1 MLQKVV
7 RESAALIAKA
17 QSTVHESLLQYER
30 QYDHVTTRF
39 VMLAWVGVV
48 GLPLY
53 WLVWARLFPQGYENL
68 PLRLVGVLL
77 CLPAL
82 FARTLMRGPALS
94 AYLVLATAYVL
105 PFLFTFMFLMN
116 GASIIWSLSLLVALT
131 VLFHFPT
138 LWACGVYLLGTVAAC
153 ALFAVVGDARLM
165 LGTPVLS
172 QLPVHLFAILVVSIA
187 KVGRRVLAQE
197 KLAGMAQGL
206 ATVSHEL
213 RTPLV
218 SVEAN
223 VRGVNRLLNMQP
235 APGNWNA
242 AGDAMARIQHE
253 VRHMNQLIDLF
264 LLSATAVERNLK
276 PTEQLSMQKVV
287 EAVIQRYPFASTA
300 ERDLVAIDVRAD
312 FTFAGTYDLSVV
324 VLLNLLRN
332 AIKALRLAGKGRI
345 RIIIDGRACRPRLL
359 FIDTGCGIEAARLPR
374 IFKRFYSYP
383 ANTGS
388 GIGLALCREIVEAW
402 RASIRCVS
410 REGAYTVFILEFP
423 SSTCQAAPAMRRAP
437 AFTPT

>member
-1 MLQKVV
+1 MWQEVKNCGQ
-7 RESAALIAKA
+7 ALFARA
-17 QSTVHESLLQYER
+17 QSTFQESLVQYER
-30 QYDHVTTRF
+30 QYDHITTRF
-39 VMLAWVGVV
+39 VMLAWVGVI

-53 WLVWARLFPQGYENL
+53 WLVWAYVFPQGYENL
-68 PLRLVGVLL
+68 PLRLIGMAL
-77 CLPAL
+77 CLPAVC
-82 FARTLMRGPALS
+82 ARGLLRGPGLS
-94 AYLVLATAYVL
+94 AYLVLATTYVL

-116 GASIIWSLSLLVALT
+116 GGSTVWGQSLLVALT

-138 LWACGVYLLGTVAAC
+138 LWALGVYLAGTAC
-153 ALFAVVGDARLM
+153 ACVAFALVGDAHLLLERDILA
-165 LGTPVLS
+165 

-223 VRGVNRLLNMQP
+223 VRGVNRLLHAQHGP
-235 APGNWNA
+235 ANWNA
-242 AGDAMARIQHE
+242 AGEAMARIQHE

-264 LLSATAVERNLK
+264 LLSATAVQRNLK
-276 PTEQLSMQKVV
+276 PNEELSMRKVV
-287 EAVIQRYPFASTA
+287 EAVIQRYPFATA
-300 ERDLVAIDVRAD
+300 DERALVAIDVRAD
-312 FTFAGTYDLSVV
+312 FTYAGTYDLSVV

-332 AIKALRLAGKGRI
+332 ALKAVRHAGKGRI
-345 RIIIDGRACRPRLL
+345 RIIIDGNRAKPRLL
-359 FIDTGCGIEAARLPR
+359 FIDTGCGIEAARMPL

-388 GIGLALCREIVEAW
+388 GIGLALCREIIEAW
-402 RASIRCVS
+402 LASIRCVS
-410 REGAYTVFILEFP
+410 RENAYTAFIIEFP
-423 SSTCQAAPAMRRAP
+423 TGACQAAPVMQRTP
-437 AFTPT
+437 AFTPI

>member
-1 MLQKVV
+1 MWQKVI
-7 RESAALIAKA
+7 SDGAALLARA
-17 QSTVHESLLQYER
+17 QGSIQESLLQYER

-53 WLVWARLFPQGYENL
+53 WLVWARVFPQGYENL
-68 PLRLVGVLL
+68 PLRLVGVAL
-77 CLPAL
+77 CMPAL
-82 FARTLMRGPALS
+82 FARKLMRGPALS

-116 GASIIWSLSLLVALT
+116 GGSIIWSLSLLVALT

-138 LWACGVYLLGTVAAC
+138 LWACGVYLLGTALAC
-153 ALFAVVGDARLM
+153 LAFSIVGDASL
-165 LGTPVLS
+165 LLDKTILS

-223 VRGVNRLLNMQP
+223 VRGVNRLLHMQQAP
-235 APGNWNA
+235 ANWNA
-242 AGDAMARIQHE
+242 AGEAMARIQHE

-276 PTEQLSMQKVV
+276 PTEQLSMRKVV
-287 EAVIQRYPFASTA
+287 EAVIQRYPFASAA
-300 ERDLVAIDVRAD
+300 ERELVAIDVRAD
-312 FTFAGTYDLSVV
+312 FMFSGTYDLSVV

-332 AIKALRLAGKGRI
+332 SIKALRLAGKGRI
-345 RIIIDGRACRPRLL
+345 RLIIDGKRSKPRML
-359 FIDTGCGIEAARLPR
+359 FIDTGSGIEAARLPK

-388 GIGLALCREIVEAW
+388 GIGLALCREILEAW
-402 RASIRCVS
+402 LASIRCVS
-410 REGAYTVFILEFP
+410 REGAYTIFILEFP
-423 SSTCQAAPAMRRAP
+423 SAACQAAPAKQRES
-437 AFTPT
+437 AFIPT

>member
-1 MLQKVV
+1 MWQ
-7 RESAALIAKA
+7 EAINCGAALFSRTQGTIR
-17 QSTVHESLLQYER
+17 ESLLQYER
-30 QYDHVTTRF
+30 QYDHITTRF
-39 VMLAWVGVV
+39 VMLAWVGVI

-53 WLVWARLFPQGYENL
+53 WLVWAYVFPQGYENL
-68 PLRLVGVLL
+68 PLRLLGVAL
-77 CLPAL
+77 CLPAVL
-82 FARTLMRGPALS
+82 ARGRLAGPGLS
-94 AYLVLATAYVL
+94 AYLVLATGYVL

-116 GASIIWSLSLLVALT
+116 GGGAVWGQSLLVALT

-138 LWACGVYLLGTVAAC
+138 LWACGVYLAGTFCACVAFS
-153 ALFAVVGDARLM
+153 LVGDARL
-165 LGTPVLS
+165 LLDRDILA

-187 KVGRRVLAQE
+187 KVGRRMLAQE

-223 VRGVNRLLNMQP
+223 VRGVNRLLHAQQGP
-235 APGNWNA
+235 ASWNA
-242 AGDAMARIQHE
+242 AGEAMARIQHE

-264 LLSATAVERNLK
+264 LLSATAVQRNLK
-276 PTEQLSMQKVV
+276 ANEELSMRKVV
-287 EAVIQRYPFASTA
+287 EAVIQRYPFATA
-300 ERDLVAIDVRAD
+300 DERALVAIDVRAD
-312 FTFAGTYDLSVV
+312 FTFSGTYDLSVV

-332 AIKALRLAGKGRI
+332 ALKALRHAGKGRI
-345 RIIIDGRACRPRLL
+345 RIVIDGERARPRLL
-359 FIDTGCGIEAARLPR
+359 FIDTGCGIEVARLPL

-402 RASIRCVS
+402 KASIRCVS
-410 REGAYTVFILEFP
+410 RENAYTAFILEFP
-423 SSTCQAAPAMRRAP
+423 TSACQAAPAMTRTP
-437 AFTPT
+437 AFTPI